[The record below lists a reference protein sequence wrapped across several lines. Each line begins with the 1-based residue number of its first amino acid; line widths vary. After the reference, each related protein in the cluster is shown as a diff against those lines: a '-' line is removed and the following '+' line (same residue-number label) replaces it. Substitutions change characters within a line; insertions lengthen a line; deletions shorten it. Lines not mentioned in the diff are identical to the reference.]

1 MADEST
7 AKLSLTDLIGLL
19 RKDVSVMTRNRM
31 IEALQRLIVTEGE
44 ISEHASFSEHRYSR
58 NIVVRDKR
66 FEILMICWKSG
77 QRSLIHDHGDSLG
90 GVKVLRGMLTES
102 LFTHALN
109 GMIKAV
115 ASTDYRSG
123 DVQIED
129 RSTIHQVSNLQPE
142 WCDAISLHVYLPP
155 LGRMN
160 IYRLY
165 DIDVRSVSAELY
177 NYGSGI

>member
-1 MADEST
+1 MAYDST

-19 RKDVSVMTRNRM
+19 KKDVSVMTRTKM
-31 IEALQRLIVTEGE
+31 IERTSE
-44 ISEHASFSEHRYSR
+44 IDRYRRGYFEHASFSEHRYSR
-58 NIVVRDKR
+58 NIVVRDKH

-90 GVKVLRGMLTES
+90 GVKIIRGILTES
-102 LFTHALN
+102 LFTPALN

-129 RSTIHQVSNLQPE
+129 RSTIHQVSNLQPGR
-142 WCDAISLHVYLPP
+142 CDAISLHVYLPP

-160 IYRLY
+160 IYKLY

-177 NYGSGI
+177 NYGTGI